1 MQHQAQVIGNG
12 RMVLPVPKDE
22 KMPLASALSQPRP
35 LALLDVLAR
44 AVAQLRQARA
54 QHRAYVALMA
64 EFDRMTDADWFD
76 LGLSR
81 HNARDLARHTVYGR

>member
-1 MQHQAQVIGNG
+1 
-12 RMVLPVPKDE
+12 
-22 KMPLASALSQPRP
+22 MPLASAQALPRSVP
-35 LALLDVLAR
+35 LFDAIAR
-44 AVAQLRQARA
+44 AVAQFREIRA
-54 QHRAYVALMA
+54 QRRAYVALLE

>member
-1 MQHQAQVIGNG
+1 
-12 RMVLPVPKDE
+12 
-22 KMPLASALSQPRP
+22 MPLASTLSLPRSSALV
-35 LALLDVLAR
+35 DVIAR
-44 AVAQLRQARA
+44 AVAQLRQAHA
-54 QHRAYVALMA
+54 QHRAYVALLE

>member
-1 MQHQAQVIGNG
+1 
-12 RMVLPVPKDE
+12 
-22 KMPLASALSQPRP
+22 MPLASAQALPRSVP
-35 LALLDVLAR
+35 LFDAIAR
-44 AVAQLRQARA
+44 AVAQLRQAHA
-54 QHRAYVALMA
+54 QRRAYVALLE